1 MLQTKGLLNHGLW
14 VISWRQPFVFLLVR
28 LNVYNTKFALL
39 TIINYIVQ
47 LISLHDMQ
55 LSPQVRSRVFSSPK
69 RNYIP
74 II

>member
-1 MLQTKGLLNHGLW
+1 M
-14 VISWRQPFVFLLVR
+14 VLLVR

-39 TIINYIVQ
+39 TSINYIVQ

-55 LSPQVRSRVFSSPK
+55 LSPLVRSRVFSSPK

-74 II
+74 IR